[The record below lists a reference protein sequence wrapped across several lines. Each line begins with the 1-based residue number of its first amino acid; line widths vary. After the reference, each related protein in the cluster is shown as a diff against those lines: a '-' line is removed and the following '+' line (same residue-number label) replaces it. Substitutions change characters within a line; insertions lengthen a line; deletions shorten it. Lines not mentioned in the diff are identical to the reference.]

1 MNVQDFKKAFPKS
14 IIKENEPL
22 SRYTYTETGGPADVL
37 VFPRQKEEMAEIVSW
52 IHNEEWPLTI
62 LGNASNLIVK
72 DGGIRGVT
80 MILTEMDQV
89 SVDNETIVAQCGAA
103 LIDVSKRAYKASLT
117 GLEFACGIPGSIG
130 GAVYMNAGAYD
141 GEVKDVIEKVTILTR
156 SGELKEVDNAD
167 MGFVYRNSKLQES
180 GDIAIDVTF
189 KLEKGDAEA
198 IRARMDELTEL
209 RTSKQPLE
217 YPSCGSV
224 FKRPTGYF
232 TGKLIQDAGL
242 QGLQWGG
249 AQISTKH
256 AGFIVNIDGATATD
270 YLELIQHI
278 KDVIMEKDGVELETE
293 VRIIGEDP
301 EEPSSATSKGKNI
314 VKQAKKKIQEKFG
327 SEGSSV
333 GFVEQ

>member
-1 MNVQDFKKAFPKS
+1 MNINKFKKAFPKS
-14 IIKENEPL
+14 IIKENESL
-22 SRYTYTETGGPADVL
+22 SKYTYTKTGGPADIL
-37 VFPRQKEEMAEIVSW
+37 VFPREKEEVAELVRW
-52 IHNEEWPLTI
+52 IYQENCPLTI

-80 MILTEMDQV
+80 MILTKMNQITVTDK
-89 SVDNETIVAQCGAA
+89 TIVAQCGAA
-103 LIDVSKRAYKASLT
+103 LIDVSKQAHQNALT

-141 GEVKDVIEKVTILTR
+141 GEVKDHIEKVTLLTR
-156 SGELKEVDNAD
+156 EGELKEVQNED
-167 MGFVYRNSKLQES
+167 MGFVYRNSVLQKS
-180 GDIAIDVTF
+180 GDIALDVTF
-189 KLEKGDAEA
+189 TLHTGDKEA
-198 IRARMDELTEL
+198 IKARMDELTLL

-232 TGKLIQDAGL
+232 TGKLIQEADL
-242 QGLQWGG
+242 QGLKWGG

-270 YLELIQHI
+270 YLGLIEHI
-278 KDVIMEKDGVELETE
+278 KETILVKHGVELETE

-301 EEPSSATSKGKNI
+301 DIGSKSPVGKSKQM
-314 VKQAKKKIQEKFG
+314 VKKAKERLQEKLG
-327 SEGSSV
+327 SEQAV
-333 GFVEQ
+333 RFAD